1 MYEGKSSWKI
11 PFCYKNYAVNYLK
24 NTDFSHF
31 IIVLC
36 VYNSKSCK
44 NRLKFGGMIIFK
56 KWPRISIPILLGWSF
71 RELER
76 WVTIL
81 WTKYAPKTPPKYALI
96 HGKNTLCNCN
106 KINFVSGILL

>member
-56 KWPRISIPILLGWSF
+56 KMSQNASF
-71 RELER
+71 PTTSKYVKPTRLRE
-76 WVTIL
+76 
-81 WTKYAPKTPPKYALI
+81 P
-96 HGKNTLCNCN
+96 HH
-106 KINFVSGILL
+106 